1 MKFLIRSGRVIDPAN
16 GRDEIADI
24 LVDDGSIASIGS
36 GLPESGTEVIEAAGM
51 IVCPGFI
58 DLHVHLRE
66 PGEEYKETIASGA
79 AAAVAGGFTS
89 VCAMP
94 NTRPVNDNASITRYV
109 VEQSRE
115 AGFARVHPVG
125 AITRG
130 SLGEEL
136 AEMADMKEAGA
147 VAVSDD
153 GRPVMNSQVMRHA
166 MEYARDHGLV
176 VVDHCQDTSLSAG
189 GVMHEGRYSTLLGLK
204 GMSAAAEES
213 HIARDIMLARL
224 TGARVH
230 IAHISTAGAV
240 AMVRAAKAEDLP
252 ITCEVTPHHLALTD
266 EAVQGFDTN
275 TKMSPPLRSERDRA
289 ALIEAAADGTI
300 DAIAT
305 DHAPHH
311 QDEKMLEYDRAPFGV
326 IGLETAL
333 GVALGIFYHGHT
345 GSEASPN
352 TRAHPTGSVGSQ
364 HIGTSAAALLPTRLP
379 LSRIIEMFTIGPARA
394 FGVSGGT
401 LAIGSSADIT
411 IFDPDLEWRVDPIRF
426 KSKSRNTPFTGWHLK
441 GRPIATFV
449 GGRPV
454 FTHGG

>member
-1 MKFLIRSGRVIDPAN
+1 VKLLIKSGRIIDPAQ
-16 GRDEIADI
+16 GRDEVADI
-24 LVDDGSIASIGS
+24 LVADGSVASIGGGFS
-36 GLPESGTEVIEAAGM
+36 AAGAEVVDADEM

-66 PGEEYKETIASGA
+66 PGEEYKETIQSGA
-79 AAAVAGGFTS
+79 AAAAAGGFTS
-89 VCAMP
+89 ICAMP
-94 NTRPVNDNASITRYV
+94 NTHPVNDNASITRYV
-109 VEQSRE
+109 VDKGRE
-115 AGFARVHPVG
+115 AGLARVYPVG

-130 SLGEEL
+130 SCGEEL

-213 HIARDIMLARL
+213 HVSRDIMLARL

-240 AMVRAAKAEDLP
+240 AMVRAAKREGLP
-252 ITCEVTPHHLALTD
+252 ITCEVTPHHLALT
-266 EAVQGFDTN
+266 EAAVQGFDTN
-275 TKMSPPLRSERDRA
+275 TKMSPPLRSEQDRA

-333 GVALGIFYHGHT
+333 GVALSTLYPVSKSPD
-345 GSEASPN
+345 GSPDS
-352 TRAHPTGSVGSQ
+352 
-364 HIGTSAAALLPTRLP
+364 IGRVAGLAPARLP
-379 LSRIIEMFTIGPARA
+379 ISRIIEMLTIGPARA
-394 FGVSGGT
+394 FGLPGGT
-401 LAIGSSADIT
+401 IAIGSPADIT
-411 IFDPDLEWRVDPIRF
+411 IFDPNLEWTVDPNIF
-426 KSKSRNTPFTGWHLK
+426 KSKSRNTPFAGRQLK
-441 GRPIATFV
+441 GRLVATFV
-449 GGRPV
+449 DGRQIFSLGG
-454 FTHGG
+454 

>member
-1 MKFLIRSGRVIDPAN
+1 VKLLIKSGRVIDPAQ
-16 GRDEIADI
+16 GRDETTDI
-24 LVDDGSIASIGS
+24 LIANGSVASIGN
-36 GLPESGTEVIEAAGM
+36 GLPESGAEVVDAAGM

-109 VEQSRE
+109 VEKSRE
-115 AGFARVHPVG
+115 AGLARVYPVG
-125 AITRG
+125 AITRA
-130 SLGEEL
+130 SSGEEL

-153 GRPVMNSQVMRHA
+153 GRPVMNAQVMRHA
-166 MEYARDHGLV
+166 MEYARDHDLV

-213 HIARDIMLARL
+213 HVARDLMLARL

-240 AMVRAAKAEDLP
+240 AMVRAAKAEGLP

-275 TKMSPPLRSERDRA
+275 TKMSPPLRSEHDRA

-333 GVALGIFYHGHT
+333 GIALSILYHST
-345 GSEASPN
+345 GSESSPR
-352 TRAHPTGSVGSQ
+352 TRANATAPLQTK
-364 HIGTSAAALLPTRLP
+364 LP
-379 LSRIIEMFTIGPARA
+379 LSRIIEMLTIGPARA
-394 FGVSGGT
+394 LGLPGGT
-401 LAIGSSADIT
+401 LAIGSPADIT
-411 IFDPDLEWRVDPIRF
+411 IFDPDLEWAVDPAQF
-426 KSKSRNTPFTGWHLK
+426 KSRSRNTPFAGWHLK
-441 GRPIATFV
+441 GRAIAAFV
-449 GGRPV
+449 GGRRV
-454 FTHGG
+454 FTPGG